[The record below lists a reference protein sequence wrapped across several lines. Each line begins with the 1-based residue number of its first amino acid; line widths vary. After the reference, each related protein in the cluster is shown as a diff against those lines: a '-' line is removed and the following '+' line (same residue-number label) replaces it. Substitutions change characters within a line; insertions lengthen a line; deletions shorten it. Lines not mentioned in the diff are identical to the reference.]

1 MPETESPK
9 HARVNGRTAAVAV
22 AVFLLTCAFV
32 LTKTGRDALYFQE
45 RGLYDLPMAYM
56 GIAML
61 SLPMALLTLW
71 LMRSLGPRRARVI
84 VPVAMAAVL
93 VAFHGVARPGGGP
106 VMTAF
111 FMLVP
116 LAFGVLFSLSW
127 LLAADLLDRAPR
139 RDLARCYSVVGAAS
153 IAGGVLGALVAKALA
168 SRIEPQRF
176 LLLGAAGLVGSAV
189 VMAMA
194 QSVCPSQL
202 RLFAGGGVRPAPA
215 DIRAVLRQRYSLLL
229 LAVVVIASLSGVLI
243 EFQFYLAAAMSGNS
257 GRQNASFFANIYLV
271 LNGMALL
278 VQLYLMP
285 RLQHA
290 IGVQGSLLVL
300 PGALLGG
307 TAALLATTSSATRSA
322 LRVLEGGLKSSIHRA
337 NWEQA
342 YLPLSRAQRAVAKLL
357 VDGAGARLGEGL
369 AATLL
374 YLWLHGMMA
383 GSMSDARRNA
393 YVTTLLLGALV
404 VWVALTRVLGRTI
417 AAAAA
422 APRDDDGRAPDFP
435 FPET

>member
-1 MPETESPK
+1 MPESENVQS
-9 HARVNGRTAAVAV
+9 ARVSGRTAAVAL
-22 AVFLLTCAFV
+22 AVFLLTGAFV

-45 RGLYDLPMAYM
+45 RGLFDLPMAYM

-61 SLPMALLTLW
+61 SLPMAILTLW
-71 LMRSLGPRRARVI
+71 LMRALGPRRARVL
-84 VPVAMAAVL
+84 VPLAMAALL

-106 VMTAF
+106 LMTAF

-139 RDLARCYSVVGAAS
+139 RDLATCYSVVGAAS

-168 SRIEPQRF
+168 SRVEPQRF
-176 LLLGAAGLVGSAV
+176 LLLGAAGLVGSAL
-189 VMAMA
+189 VMALA
-194 QSVCPSQL
+194 QSACPSQL
-202 RLFAGGGVRPAPA
+202 RLFAGGGVRPTPG
-215 DIRAVLRQRYSLLL
+215 DFRAVLRQRYSLLL
-229 LAVVVIASLSGVLI
+229 LAVGVIASLAGVLI
-243 EFQFYLAAAMSGNS
+243 EFQFYLTAAMSGNS
-257 GRQNASFFANIYLV
+257 GRENASFFANIYLV

-278 VQLYLMP
+278 VQIYLMP

-290 IGVQGSLLVL
+290 IGVSGSLLVL
-300 PGALLGG
+300 PAALLGG
-307 TAALLATTSSATRSA
+307 TAALLVSASSATRSA

-393 YVTTLLLGALV
+393 FVTAFLLVALV
-404 VWVALTRVLGRTI
+404 AWVALTRVLGRNI
-417 AAAAA
+417 AVAAAA
-422 APRDDDGRAPDFP
+422 RSEEDERAPDFP
-435 FPET
+435 LPET